1 MSSLGWTST
10 EQPVVATVTGL
21 ARELADPIRLTV
33 LQLLAHEGPHGMTQ
47 LADILGVTPARL
59 GNHLAKLRQAGLVA
73 TEQSGRHVT
82 YRLADPAI
90 TAVLDALADY
100 AGGALPLPGPATPP
114 ERLCYDHAAGRLGV
128 AVLDHLLDEDA
139 VRRRADTDE
148 LELGPRAE
156 EVLGRF
162 GIDVSEVAGG
172 RRKIATSCLDRTLRR
187 PHLGG
192 ALGNAVLNRLRAEEL
207 VELDA
212 DGRTLTVRAAQRLR
226 SLVPGF
232 AEVPGGLARNT
243 GTTHPVAPGATSGLG
258 VR

>member
-1 MSSLGWTST
+1 MTSLGWTSA

-59 GNHLAKLRQAGLVA
+59 GNHLAKLRQAGLVV
-73 TEQSGRHVT
+73 TSQTGRHVT

-100 AGGALPLPGPATPP
+100 AGGSLPVPGPAAPP

-128 AVLDHLLDEDA
+128 AVLDHLLAVDA
-139 VRRRADTDE
+139 LRRRADTDE
-148 LELGPRAE
+148 LELGPRAA
-156 EVLGRF
+156 EVLDRLA
-162 GIDVSEVAGG
+162 IDAAELAGS
-172 RRKIATSCLDRTLRR
+172 RRKTATSCLDRTLRR

-192 ALGNAVLNRLRAEEL
+192 ALGHAILTRLRAENL
-207 VELDA
+207 VEIDQ
-212 DGRTLTVRAAQRLR
+212 DGRTLTLR
-226 SLVPGF
+226 SGAPARL
-232 AEVPGGLARNT
+232 AELLPGLAFA
-243 GTTHPVAPGATSGLG
+243 G
-258 VR
+258 